1 MYGQPLDENDAATP
15 AQRAR
20 MKFLEGQLHA
30 IGLARLQAR
39 DRGDT
44 ATDATLGRLAV
55 KLDTERRA
63 LERQIIAQATRQKDL
78 AESGAYDSPLE
89 KIAGAIRKTA
99 VIGAVALGALVLL
112 PPLLRGRGGRRG

>member
-1 MYGQPLDENDAATP
+1 MYGQPLNENDAATP

-20 MKFLEGQLHA
+20 MQFLQDQLHA

-44 ATDATLGRLAV
+44 ATDAALGKLAV
-55 KLDTERRA
+55 KLDTERRTLQA
-63 LERQIIAQATRQKDL
+63 QIIAQATRQNAL

-112 PPLLRGRGGRRG
+112 PPLLRKRGGSRG